1 MNHGGVCGKNPG
13 ISSVSGQHMSVLNLW
28 KLQCNQVKKG
38 RFRQL
43 YEKKLNYL
51 LGPKREIQK
60 CLIWDIKPIW
70 LWISIVFLSGPDL

>member
-13 ISSVSGQHMSVLNLW
+13 ISSVSGKHMSVLNLW

-43 YEKKLNYL
+43 YEKKTKLFIRSQKGNTKMPH
-51 LGPKREIQK
+51 LGY
-60 CLIWDIKPIW
+60 
-70 LWISIVFLSGPDL
+70 